1 RESSEPC
8 PQCQAASQ
16 YQKYRWKIILGLVF
30 PFALQALDSTII
42 ASALPWIASD
52 FGEVSQL
59 NWIVSC
65 FNLTSAAFIPFWA
78 QMADILGRNVTL
90 NASII
95 LMLIGSAL
103 CTGAPTH
110 AFPVLLLGRAF
121 QGLAAAGLNVV
132 VHTILADRVSL
143 QENARNWTLF
153 SFIGGVSYA
162 LGPVIG
168 GYLTNANWRWCFAI
182 NLPVAFAAIIIT
194 FVVLRKELLGPQ
206 PIPEVDETVETGR
219 RTKLAARLKTVDV
232 GGQVLFLVGFGLII
246 LALTWG
252 GATYPWYSAAIIV
265 SLVFGFI
272 FIGAFIFWE
281 RLMVPGSFLAEKLP
295 RQRPMIPWD
304 ILSHRDIG
312 LLFYSEITSGMAMH
326 AVLYYCNIYFIA
338 VKDYTADKAG
348 VQLLYFTPGI
358 AVGILLCSMICSS
371 WPRMTWPAIF
381 LGTLVEAVGIGMMA
395 YALYTESSPTIFGMM
410 ALVGA
415 GGGLRMMASP
425 LHGVGIFRQ
434 SRAAVIGLLTFATPL
449 GGTIGLT
456 IMSTV
461 FNNVSN
467 LETDGDFS
475 AIRNMDPVPQ
485 QAAKHSAKMGVVWA
499 FVALAPLMVL
509 AFLCS
514 ILLGNVT
521 VAGKSNTGTDED
533 QHIVMEE
540 IYLLSLLRGR
550 FNRNPYKSAVRIDSS
565 DRGADVEQIPMTS
578 RK

>member
-1 RESSEPC
+1 
-8 PQCQAASQ
+8 
-16 YQKYRWKIILGLVF
+16 
-30 PFALQALDSTII
+30 
-42 ASALPWIASD
+42 
-52 FGEVSQL
+52 
-59 NWIVSC
+59 
-65 FNLTSAAFIPFWA
+65 
-78 QMADILGRNVTL
+78 MADILGRNVTL

-95 LMLIGSAL
+95 LMLIGK
-103 CTGAPTH
+103 C
-110 AFPVLLLGRAF
+110 
-121 QGLAAAGLNVV
+121 
-132 VHTILADRVSL
+132 
-143 QENARNWTLF
+143 RNWTLF
-153 SFIGGVSYA
+153 SFIGGISYA

-206 PIPEVDETVETGR
+206 PIPELDETVETGR

-272 FIGAFIFWE
+272 FIGVFVCWE

-410 ALVGA
+410 ALTE
-415 GGGLRMMASP
+415 
-425 LHGVGIFRQ
+425 Q
-434 SRAAVIGLLTFATPL
+434 SSGHWPVDICHPL

-475 AIRNMDPVPQ
+475 AIRNMDPIAQ
-485 QAAKHSAKMGVVWA
+485 QAAKHSAKVG
-499 FVALAPLMVL
+499 L
-509 AFLCS
+509 
-514 ILLGNVT
+514 
-521 VAGKSNTGTDED
+521 
-533 QHIVMEE
+533 HYIVPWKA
-540 IYLLSLLRGR
+540 I
-550 FNRNPYKSAVRIDSS
+550 
-565 DRGADVEQIPMTS
+565 
-578 RK
+578 

>member
-1 RESSEPC
+1 M
-8 PQCQAASQ
+8 
-16 YQKYRWKIILGLVF
+16 
-30 PFALQALDSTII
+30 LQ
-42 ASALPWIASD
+42 
-52 FGEVSQL
+52 
-59 NWIVSC
+59 
-65 FNLTSAAFIPFWA
+65 LTSAAFIPFWA

-110 AFPVLLLGRAF
+110 AFPVLLLGRAL

-153 SFIGGVSYA
+153 SFIGGISYA

-194 FVVLRKELLGPQ
+194 FVVLRKELFGPQ
-206 PIPEVDETVETGR
+206 PIPELDETVETGR

-272 FIGAFIFWE
+272 FIGVFVCWE

-338 VKDYTADKAG
+338 VKDYTADKAECN
-348 VQLLYFTPGI
+348 F
-358 AVGILLCSMICSS
+358 
-371 WPRMTWPAIF
+371 
-381 LGTLVEAVGIGMMA
+381 
-395 YALYTESSPTIFGMM
+395 YTS
-410 ALVGA
+410 
-415 GGGLRMMASP
+415 
-425 LHGVGIFRQ
+425 RQ
-434 SRAAVIGLLTFATPL
+434 
-449 GGTIGLT
+449 
-456 IMSTV
+456 
-461 FNNVSN
+461 
-467 LETDGDFS
+467 E
-475 AIRNMDPVPQ
+475 
-485 QAAKHSAKMGVVWA
+485 
-499 FVALAPLMVL
+499 
-509 AFLCS
+509 
-514 ILLGNVT
+514 
-521 VAGKSNTGTDED
+521 
-533 QHIVMEE
+533 
-540 IYLLSLLRGR
+540 LLSES
-550 FNRNPYKSAVRIDSS
+550 FCAP
-565 DRGADVEQIPMTS
+565 
-578 RK
+578 

>member
-1 RESSEPC
+1 MAVGGHPVRWNRYHAHSSTLNRNDPIAPGIANPGMVNGPYAMPAC
-8 PQCQAASQ
+8 S
-16 YQKYRWKIILGLVF
+16 L
-30 PFALQALDSTII
+30 I

-153 SFIGGVSYA
+153 SFIGGISYA

-206 PIPEVDETVETGR
+206 PIPELDETVETGR

-272 FIGAFIFWE
+272 FIGVFVCWE

-425 LHGVGIFRQ
+425 LHGVG
-434 SRAAVIGLLTFATPL
+434 
-449 GGTIGLT
+449 TIGLT

-475 AIRNMDPVPQ
+475 AIRNMDPIAQ

-514 ILLGNVT
+514 LLLGNVT
-521 VAGKSNTGTDED
+521 VAGKSNPGADED
-533 QHIVMEE
+533 QHIVMEG
-540 IYLLSLLRGR
+540 IFLSHSSVDGSTETTTRG
-550 FNRNPYKSAVRIDSS
+550 
-565 DRGADVEQIPMTS
+565 Q
-578 RK
+578 

>member
-1 RESSEPC
+1 MPGRKSIP
-8 PQCQAASQ
+8 
-16 YQKYRWKIILGLVF
+16 KYRWKIILGLVF

-110 AFPVLLLGRAF
+110 AFPVLLLGRAL

-153 SFIGGVSYA
+153 SFIGGISYA

-206 PIPEVDETVETGR
+206 PIPELDETVETGR

-272 FIGAFIFWE
+272 FIGVFVCWE
-281 RLMVPGSFLAEKLP
+281 RVDGTGEFPRRKATAAEADDSLGYLVPP
-295 RQRPMIPWD
+295 RHRATLLLRD
-304 ILSHRDIG
+304 HLRDGYACILIR
-312 LLFYSEITSGMAMH
+312 AQ
-326 AVLYYCNIYFIA
+326 VLYYCNIYFIA

-475 AIRNMDPVPQ
+475 AIRNMDPIAQ
-485 QAAKHSAKMGVVWA
+485 QAAKHSAK
-499 FVALAPLMVL
+499 

-514 ILLGNVT
+514 LLLGNVT
-521 VAGKSNTGTDED
+521 VAGKSNPAADED
-533 QHIVMEE
+533 HHIVMEE
-540 IYLLSLLRGR
+540 IFLLSLLRGR
-550 FNRNPYKSAVRIDSS
+550 FNRNDYERAVRLELRS
-565 DRGADVEQIPMTS
+565 RG
-578 RK
+578 